1 MDWFLV
7 EEILKN
13 KKSVSITVRGTS
25 MYPTLF
31 SGDQVT
37 LIPYDKKIHPG
48 DIILVRP
55 KDQFLLHRLVEKKEG
70 LYYTKGD
77 NVSDQDPPSVEIIAT
92 LCHQKKTI
100 LSRLKRLKYQLFLKF
115 SSL

>member
-1 MDWFLV
+1 MDWSII

-13 KKSVSITVRGTS
+13 KKSVTITVRGTS
-25 MYPTLF
+25 MYPVLF

-37 LIPYDKKIHPG
+37 LVAFEQQISQG

-55 KDQFLLHRLVEKKEG
+55 KDQVLLHRLVDIKEG

-77 NVSDQDPPSVEIIAT
+77 NVSEQDPPSVEIMAFVS
-92 LCHQKKTI
+92 HHKKT
-100 LSRLKRLKYQLFLKF
+100 LVSRLKRLKYLMLKNF
-115 SSL
+115 HPF